1 MWLKGITDEDF
12 GEAMAGDAIEHATTA
27 LLEEVIDFFPEAK
40 RMVMQKILSAS
51 RRFSDAARKKL
62 EAELNGEFESR
73 VVSELDR
80 LTGSSGTALGSA
92 E

>member
-1 MWLKGITDEDF
+1 MPFLHKPHEK
-12 GEAMAGDAIEHATTA
+12 
-27 LLEEVIDFFPEAK
+27 LCRKLESI
-40 RMVMQKILSAS
+40 MQKILSAS

-80 LTGSSGTALGSA
+80 LTVSSGIAPDSA